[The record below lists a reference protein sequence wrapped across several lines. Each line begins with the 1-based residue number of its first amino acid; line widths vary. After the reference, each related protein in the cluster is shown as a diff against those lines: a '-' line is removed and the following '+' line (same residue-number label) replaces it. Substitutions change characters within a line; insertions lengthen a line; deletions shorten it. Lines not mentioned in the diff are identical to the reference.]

1 MRAGGMPSASIAERT
16 VSARCSDRPS
26 LASSPPTRSVWPI
39 TWMSGAGRRRSSSS
53 TRCISPFESS
63 VSSSVPVTKYSRKDA
78 GRAGIASSTAAKSR
92 RTSCSATGALLSSR
106 VPAARDAA

>member
-63 VSSSVPVTKYSRKDA
+63 VSSSVPVTKYSRNEA
-78 GRAGIASSTAAKSR
+78 GRAGMAASAAPKSR
-92 RTSCSATGALLSSR
+92 RTSSSLKDSELVTCLPWAR
-106 VPAARDAA
+106 VAA